1 MDCSGFLSSQG
12 VHNGSVLR
20 CTMGKASSHRAS
32 CRFCFC
38 HSALTKCI
46 YTRKTPVLNG
56 KNCHLRLIEFLLW
69 ETEWTFLAG
78 NWMNFLSWIVI
89 QKVGHF
95 KTYSLHEAAP
105 WKLTFLFYY
114 WGRHAN
120 WKHGVAFGY
129 DTSAFSTKEYASV
142 TDCKIN
148 KPGSLAIKV
157 NPGI

>member
-1 MDCSGFLSSQG
+1 
-12 VHNGSVLR
+12 
-20 CTMGKASSHRAS
+20 MGKAASHRAS
-32 CRFCFC
+32 CRFRFC

-46 YTRKTPVLNG
+46 HNRKTSVLNG

-78 NWMNFLSWIVI
+78 NWMNFPSCIVI

-95 KTYSLHEAAP
+95 MTYSLREPDP
-105 WKLTFLFYY
+105 WKLTFLLYY

-120 WKHGVAFGY
+120 WKLGMAFVVY
-129 DTSAFSTKEYASV
+129 NTSAFSPKEEYASV
-142 TDCKIN
+142 TECKIN
-148 KPGSLAIKV
+148 MSGSLAVKV